1 MQYWFDRGFTLEGT
15 SDPNVYI
22 AKKSGQNGVLH
33 YNDWTG
39 KMDHVGEWFQT
50 PERARIEASDLSVVN
65 V

>member
-15 SDPNVYI
+15 SSPDIFI
-22 AKKSGQNGVLH
+22 ARKNGQNGVLR

-39 KMDHVGEWFQT
+39 KYDQVSDWFQT
-50 PERARIEASDLSVVN
+50 PERARIEACDYMVVN